1 MGASIM
7 DRVNIDVFD
16 VSGVAYS
23 VEDLALREL
32 PAIPDWFIESL
43 NEIGGFCEEKPNL
56 RIVSGLDPEVKEFY
70 GGKWWLKYAFR
81 EHKHTDYVIWH
92 RQGKPEKILTPK
104 EAEVIAKSK
113 KKEGIFIPQIS
124 VEVKEYGVPRYFL
137 EIYKPP
143 EAFGTPEAW
152 EQIRYDKDEN
162 DKWFDLM
169 GEFPYDGMYDTWFC
183 IEEPVFDKDNKIVG
197 TKFKELDEDV
207 LEVIRVKVDEIK
219 NKSAVQR
226 HAEMRQEVDD
236 DYKKMIADS
245 KEEIKEIVKERIDRL
260 VETPKSVVPNNYE
273 RNKT

>member
-1 MGASIM
+1 
-7 DRVNIDVFD
+7 
-16 VSGVAYS
+16 
-23 VEDLALREL
+23 
-32 PAIPDWFIESL
+32 
-43 NEIGGFCEEKPNL
+43 
-56 RIVSGLDPEVKEFY
+56 
-70 GGKWWLKYAFR
+70 
-81 EHKHTDYVIWH
+81 
-92 RQGKPEKILTPK
+92 
-104 EAEVIAKSK
+104 
-113 KKEGIFIPQIS
+113 
-124 VEVKEYGVPRYFL
+124 
-137 EIYKPP
+137 
-143 EAFGTPEAW
+143 
-152 EQIRYDKDEN
+152 
-162 DKWFDLM
+162 M
-169 GEFPYDGMYDTWFC
+169 GEFPYDGRYDTWFC